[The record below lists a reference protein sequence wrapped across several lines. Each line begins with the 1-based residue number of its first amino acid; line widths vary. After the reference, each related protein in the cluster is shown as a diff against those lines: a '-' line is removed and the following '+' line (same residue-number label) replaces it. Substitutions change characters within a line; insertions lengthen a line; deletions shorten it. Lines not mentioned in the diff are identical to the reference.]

1 MAGVSEPSDEQRL
14 TQLANELAD
23 GVQAALPTWV
33 EAAVHRLLIAYSG
46 TADPAVMESAR
57 DAGRA
62 AGEDAGSRVR
72 ALLELDVDAQWTNPL
87 ALVRAAV
94 AYPTQVLQDAA
105 VPPVVRD
112 ELAERQFPDDVY
124 DLTPTRF
131 ADLAPDLH
139 EKSLAW
145 GAAKAFIIKTRHKE
159 LGPT

>member
-1 MAGVSEPSDEQRL
+1 MAGVTETSNEQRL
-14 TQLANELAD
+14 TQLAEELAD
-23 GVQAALPTWV
+23 GVQAALPEWV

-46 TADPAVMESAR
+46 HADPTVIQAAR

-62 AGEDAGSRVR
+62 AAEDVGSRVR
-72 ALLELDVDAQWTNPL
+72 ALLELDVDEQWTNPL

-94 AYPTQVLQDAA
+94 AYPTLVLHDAA

-131 ADLAPDLH
+131 ADLAPELH
-139 EKSLAW
+139 EPSLAW
-145 GAAKAFIIKTRHKE
+145 GAGKAFIIKTRHQE